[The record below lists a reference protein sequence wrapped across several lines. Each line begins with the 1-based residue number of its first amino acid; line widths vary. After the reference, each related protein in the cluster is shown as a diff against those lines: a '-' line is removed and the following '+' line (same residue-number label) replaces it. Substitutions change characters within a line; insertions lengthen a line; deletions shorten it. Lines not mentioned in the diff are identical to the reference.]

1 MTPFLP
7 GQTNGCAM
15 HESTCGTKDA
25 SEPVAIK
32 KPVCGIELMIAK
44 KTLLL
49 TLGATLLM
57 HLGAQANDIEPGKE
71 FYSAVPA
78 ANPIVLDGDLSEW
91 NGVAVENPQF
101 SIPKGSAS
109 DPNVEGQFVVFEP
122 NGGDW
127 TGPEDQSSSLRVVYD
142 DANVYVGL
150 IVTDEYHE
158 NAQNSAW
165 NGDTVQ
171 MMVAN
176 DARDTQVG
184 LYNYALGG
192 VEGALGAIIVNHE
205 AGPGG
210 TDGVVTRDADAKLTT
225 YEIKLPKESLAL
237 TELTSGVQFG
247 LGMAINDGDEATPGQ
262 GGWGGLGAHS
272 IVFSKSPE
280 ETALVTLA
288 VPEPSGI
295 SLSMVAIG
303 ALLLR
308 RRRTH
313 R

>member
-1 MTPFLP
+1 
-7 GQTNGCAM
+7 
-15 HESTCGTKDA
+15 
-25 SEPVAIK
+25 
-32 KPVCGIELMIAK
+32 MIAK

-49 TLGATLLM
+49 TIAAMLLM
-57 HLGAQANDIEPGKE
+57 QLGAQANDIDPASE
-71 FYSAVPA
+71 FYTANPA

-91 NGVAVENPQF
+91 SGNNVVDSPQF

-109 DPNVEGQFVVFEP
+109 DPAVAGEFVVFET

-127 TGPEDQSSSLRVVYD
+127 TGPEDHSSSLQVVYD

-150 IVTDEYHE
+150 VVTDEYHE
-158 NAQNSAW
+158 NAANSAW

-176 DARDTQVG
+176 APRDTQVA

-192 VEGALGAIIVNHE
+192 IEGALGEIIIDHE

-210 TDGVVTRDADAKLTT
+210 TSAVVSRDADSKTTT
-225 YEIKLPKESLAL
+225 YEIQMPKEALDLA
-237 TELTSGVQFG
+237 ELTGGVQFG
-247 LGMAINDGDEATPGQ
+247 LGMSINDGDELTPGQ
-262 GGWGGLGAHS
+262 TGWGGLGAHA
-272 IVFSKSPE
+272 IVFGKSPA

-288 VPEPSGI
+288 VPEPSGLALTM
-295 SLSMVAIG
+295 SAIG
-303 ALLLR
+303 AMLLR
-308 RRRTH
+308 RRRGQ